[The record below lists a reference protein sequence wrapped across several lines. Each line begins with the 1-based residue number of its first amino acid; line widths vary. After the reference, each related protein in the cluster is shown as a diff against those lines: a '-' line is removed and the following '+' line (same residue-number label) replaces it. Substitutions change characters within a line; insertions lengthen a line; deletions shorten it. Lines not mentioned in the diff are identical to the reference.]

1 MNSMSIKEVQVDLPR
16 ERSGGAEEER
26 GVEAMLVFRL
36 INLACLAEFLDYC
49 NSVESITMKWP

>member
-1 MNSMSIKEVQVDLPR
+1 MSIKEVQVDLPR